1 MWKGKTR
8 GGAFGYLFFIYLIRY
23 AGVTAAYAFLCLV
36 VPYFIPF
43 APKATASIWFY
54 GRRILKYNPIRCVG
68 LLFRN
73 YYRLG
78 QILIDKVA
86 ISNGFTK
93 KYQFK
98 FGNYKEFLDI
108 LNGDKGVVMIGA
120 HVGNWE
126 IGAPFFD
133 DYGKK
138 INIVMYDAEHRKI
151 KEILEKN
158 GVEKN
163 YKFIPVN
170 EDDLTH
176 VFKITEALAQ
186 KEYVCFQGDRFVNTD
201 KLLSC
206 SFMGKEAYFPAG
218 PFLLAAR
225 MKVPVVFY
233 FAMREPKRTYHFHFI
248 VAEEVK
254 RTKDKK
260 PEQMLLEQYTT
271 TLEKIMK
278 QYPEQ
283 WFNYYRFWDSLS
295 PTLSKVEGEIPC
307 GENL

>member
-8 GGAFGYLFFIYLIRY
+8 GGTFGYLFFIYLIRHL
-23 AGVTAAYAFLCLV
+23 GIKAAYGFLRLV
-36 VPYFIPF
+36 VIYFIPF
-43 APKATASIWFY
+43 APKATAAIWFY
-54 GRRILKYNPIRCVG
+54 ARRILRYNHIG
-68 LLFRN
+68 SAIMLLRN

-78 QILIDKVA
+78 QTLIDKVA
-86 ISNGFTK
+86 IANGLIDR
-93 KYQFK
+93 YQFK
-98 FGNYKEFLDI
+98 FNNYQPFIDL
-108 LNGDKGVVMIGA
+108 LNSNQGVIMIGA

-133 DYGKK
+133 RYGKK

-158 GVEKN
+158 GTNKE

-176 VFKITEALAQ
+176 VFRITEALRE
-186 KEYVCFQGDRFVNTD
+186 KEYVCFQGDRYVNAE
-201 KLLSC
+201 KRLSAY
-206 SFMGKEAYFPAG
+206 FLGRKAYFPAG

-233 FAMREPKRTYHFHFI
+233 FAMREPGCSYQFHFI
-248 VAEEVK
+248 IAHEVNRSK
-254 RTKDKK
+254 NNK
-260 PEQMLLEQYTT
+260 PEQLLLDQYVKA
-271 TLEKIMK
+271 LENIMK

-283 WFNYYRFWDSLS
+283 WFNYYKFWD
-295 PTLSKVEGEIPC
+295 
-307 GENL
+307 